1 MSRTCRR
8 TLLDKALFENISLM
22 KGKVLD
28 IGGTKN
34 NKRGNFRPVLDKVI
48 SWQYV
53 NSNPD
58 TQPDF
63 CCDAAGIPAKDGSFD
78 TIIMTELLEYVTD
91 VQAVLNE
98 AYRLL
103 SPNGTCLV
111 SVPFLNPVHGDSFI
125 DRQRFTALKLKE
137 LSSTAGFGIV
147 SIEPMGTLFS
157 VIYDFLYVSFSY
169 ARTRPNA
176 LTAKLARQI
185 IKPFK
190 PLCLWLDSFSHD
202 TKKYI
207 NTGYFVV
214 LKKPNG

>member
-34 NKRGNFRPVLDKVI
+34 NKRGNFRPVLDNVI

-103 SPNGTCLV
+103 SPNGICLV
-111 SVPFLNPVHGDSFI
+111 SVPFLNPVHGDNFI

-137 LSSTAGFGIV
+137 LCSTAGFGIV
-147 SIEPMGTLFS
+147 SIEPMGALFS
-157 VIYDFLYVSFSY
+157 VVYDFLYVSLSY
-169 ARTRPNA
+169 ARTRPNT
-176 LTAKLARQI
+176 LILKIAR
-185 IKPFK
+185 KFLGLFK
-190 PLCLWLDSFSHD
+190 PLCLWLDSKSSNL
-202 TKKYI
+202 KNYI
-207 NTGYFVV
+207 NTGYFLI
-214 LKKPNG
+214 LKKP